1 MKGPKVKFDKDMI
14 ISKCRDYVDENGINE
29 ISIRNLANYI
39 GCSTQPIFRVYKNS
53 EELLQDL
60 YRSIECYYEKFVAKI
75 LKQTDIPFLGMGMGY
90 INFAKEHPH
99 LFYVLFMSNYYK
111 KDSLLAFF
119 QNEES
124 DEVVSEMAVQ
134 IGMSKDL
141 CRLLL
146 RDIWLLT
153 HGIATMI
160 YTKQV
165 TYCDNEIREILS
177 HGFFGITAALKSK
190 EKDND

>member
-1 MKGPKVKFDKDMI
+1 MRDPKVKFDKDTI
-14 ISKCRDYVDENGINE
+14 ISKSRDYVDENGISR

-39 GCSTQPIFRVYKNS
+39 GCSTQPIFKIYKNS

-60 YRSIECYYEKFVAKI
+60 YCSIEKYYEEFTDQIK
-75 LKQTDIPFLGMGMGY
+75 KQTEIPFLEMGMSY
-90 INFAKEHPH
+90 INFAKEHPD
-99 LFYVLFMSNYYK
+99 LFYVLFMNTHYK
-111 KDSLLAFF
+111 KESLLSFF

-124 DEVVSEMAVQ
+124 DKVIKEMSVQ
-134 IGMSKDL
+134 IGLSKES

-165 TYCDNEIREILS
+165 SYCDDEIKEILFQ
-177 HGFFGITAALKSK
+177 GFYGFIAILKSK
-190 EKDND
+190 EKNDD